1 MRHIVHLSTKIVEF
15 LIAFGDCHL
24 EVDFFDSF
32 NIHVFGARGENSRH
46 LVNCH
51 TLPNFSPTFVICF
64 GKSSFV
70 QHVVADVDK
79 NSEFL
84 LSCESIGTLTL
95 LHHVEH
101 LALTVDHRKVPQN
114 ECGRSRYHHPANQS
128 SQYQ

>member
-1 MRHIVHLSTKIVEF
+1 MMFSKEDHEF
-15 LIAFGDCHL
+15 IDMLFGDCHL

-32 NIHVFGARGENSRH
+32 NIHDFGARGENSGH

-79 NSEFL
+79 NLELL
-84 LSCESIGTLTL
+84 LSCESICSLTFF
-95 LHHVEH
+95 HHVEH
-101 LALTVDHRKVPQN
+101 LALTADHRKVPLNDNHRTQS
-114 ECGRSRYHHPANQS
+114 ETLRSS
-128 SQYQ
+128 C